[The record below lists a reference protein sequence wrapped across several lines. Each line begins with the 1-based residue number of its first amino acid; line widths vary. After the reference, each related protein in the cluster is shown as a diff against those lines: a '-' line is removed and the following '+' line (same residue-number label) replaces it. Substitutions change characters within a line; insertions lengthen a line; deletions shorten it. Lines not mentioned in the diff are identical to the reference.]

1 MTEWHIRIH
10 PKGTRLSWL
19 TRVLVAAWERQTGTI
34 LSPSHGT
41 VLVLR
46 RHEVHAMVGALRDP
60 LGRDRDDAVGHV
72 RIKVIRGIGERPRSS
87 AGDRGE
93 SPTGHYPVDE
103 MFPAYLVPMLP
114 GRRAA
119 SMLTKVINRFSR
131 RDRAEVLDPSEVC
144 VYIFLRGSDL
154 SLRDLLMSTDPRI
167 CNEELRAGLIEDF
180 LEYLR
185 ES

>member
-10 PKGTRLSWL
+10 PKGARLSWL

-46 RHEVHAMVGALRDP
+46 RHEVHAMVGALSDP
-60 LGRDRDDAVGHV
+60 LGRDRDESVGHV
-72 RIKVIRGIGERPRSS
+72 RIKVIRGIGERLRSS
-87 AGDRGE
+87 AREPAESAGGDRPLE
-93 SPTGHYPVDE
+93 E

-119 SMLTKVINRFSR
+119 SILTLLINRLSR
-131 RDRAEVLDPSEVC
+131 GDRAEVLDPREVC

-154 SLRDLLMSTDPRI
+154 SLRDLLMSADARI

-180 LEYLR
+180 RGYLHG
-185 ES
+185 S